1 VSSHFNSAKQL
12 LTLLSKEQGCRVGE
26 TAVVSRK
33 VHTIDPCQPESVCVI
48 QNADAG
54 KVFYRRT
61 KLNEVVHLD
70 IFHSL
75 GRMNPKPVAE
85 AARAAVDSYTR
96 AVATNYG
103 MHFNIGREIYA
114 LANYIDVQ
122 TGSGGGRVT
131 GKLSYGLKESLR
143 KSHENHVHLSLL
155 LPSNNIALV
164 FFLIEQAE
172 CAIKSC
178 GFELR
183 KIEHIKHNLADP
195 NTKQDLSAYS
205 AYTDSFIKESRQTKD
220 GSDDDF
226 YRHQMLDIA
235 EIIEELDDVT
245 ELKQLLSNAHPNINK
260 RGAPAPSD
268 TPNFWQ
274 FQPKLVDA
282 WNKLQGYGYV
292 DRNNDRYYLTPDG
305 KQLYEF
311 LTKCGRQ
318 IECDLKQKYRG
329 GNSNLATAARGFG
342 HATYSKRRN
351 KGRQAI
357 QRRTENT
364 GTLAIVP
371 TVINSLHE
379 SIAKKFWSVNK
390 HHLRFEQR
398 MGRSRLDICLLIDAS
413 ASMMGKRMKA
423 AKVLAEHLVHSTDDR
438 LSVIYFQ
445 EDKVEIAVPFTRNQ
459 ALLRAGLKSIKPS
472 GLTPLAAGL
481 FKGARYVNKHS
492 SPQQALMVVI
502 TDGIPTMAM
511 NTGDPLQ
518 EALDV
523 AETIGKSGLSL
534 CCVGLQPNHKLLDRL
549 AQSAGGSVH
558 IIDEIT
564 APELL
569 RIVEKER
576 REAVRNL

>member
-1 VSSHFNSAKQL
+1 VSVHFASAKEL
-12 LTLLSKEQGCRVGE
+12 GTILNKDQGCRIGE

-33 VHTIDPCQPESVCVI
+33 VHTIDAFRPETVFVI

-54 KVFYRRT
+54 KVFYQRQ
-61 KLNEVVHLD
+61 KPNDVVHVD

-75 GRMNPKPVAE
+75 GRVPLKPMAE
-85 AARAAVDSYTR
+85 GARAAVDAYAR
-96 AVATNYG
+96 ALAVNAG
-103 MHFNIGREIYA
+103 MHFNMGREIYG

-131 GKLSYGLKESLR
+131 GKLSYGQKESLR
-143 KSHENHVHLSLL
+143 KAHENHVHFSLL
-155 LPSNNIALV
+155 LPSKDLALV
-164 FFLIEQAE
+164 FFLVENIERAL
-172 CAIKSC
+172 KSC

-183 KIEHIKHNLADP
+183 KIEHIKHELADP

-205 AYTDSFIKESRQTKD
+205 SYTDSFIKQPGTRQQS
-220 GSDDDF
+220 SDDEL
-226 YRHQMLDIA
+226 YRHQLLDIA
-235 EIIEELDDVT
+235 DVLEEIDDLSELGSI
-245 ELKQLLSNAHPNINK
+245 LSAAHPSINK

-268 TPNFWQ
+268 APYFWQ
-274 FQPKLVDA
+274 FQTKLTDA

-292 DRNNDRYYLTPDG
+292 ERKGDRYLLTEQG
-305 KQLYEF
+305 KQMYEF
-311 LTKCGRQ
+311 LHKCGNQ

-329 GNSNLATAARGFG
+329 GNSSLASTAKGFG
-342 HATYSKRRN
+342 HANY
-351 KGRQAI
+351 A
-357 QRRTENT
+357 QRRSKGKQTLSRKADGK
-364 GTLAIVP
+364 GTLSVIP
-371 TVINSLHE
+371 TMVSSLQERLFDGNWQIH
-379 SIAKKFWSVNK
+379 KR
-390 HHLRFEQR
+390 HLQFEQR
-398 MGRSRLDICLLIDAS
+398 VGRSRLDICLLIDAS

-445 EDKVEIAVPFTRNQ
+445 EDRVEIAVPFTRNQ
-459 ALLRAGLKSIKPS
+459 TLLRAGLKSIKPS

-481 FKGARYVNKHS
+481 HKASEYVGKHS
-492 SPQQALMVVI
+492 SPQQSLLIVI

-511 NTGDPLQ
+511 NSGDPLQ
-518 EALDV
+518 EALDI
-523 AETIGKSGLSL
+523 AENIGRKGLSL

>member
-1 VSSHFNSAKQL
+1 MSSHFNSAKQL
-12 LTLLSKEQGCRVGE
+12 AALLSKDQGCRVGE

-33 VHTIDPCQPESVCVI
+33 VHTIDPYLPQTVFVI
-48 QNADAG
+48 KNADAG
-54 KVFYRRT
+54 QVFYRRN
-61 KLNEVVHLD
+61 KLNDVVHVD

-75 GRMNPKPVAE
+75 GRINPKPMAD
-85 AARAAVDSYTR
+85 AARAAVDGYAR
-96 AVATNYG
+96 ALATSTG
-103 MHFNIGREIYA
+103 MHFNMGREVYA

-122 TGSGGGRVT
+122 TGSGGGRIT
-131 GKLSYGLKESLR
+131 GKLTYGLKESLR

-155 LPSNNIALV
+155 LPTKDIALV
-164 FFLIEQAE
+164 FFIVEQVE
-172 CAIKSC
+172 RAIKSC

-183 KIEHIKHNLADP
+183 KIEHVVHNMADP

-205 AYTDSFIKESRQTKD
+205 AYTDSFIKESRQIKD
-220 GSDDDF
+220 GSDDEL
-226 YRHQMLDIA
+226 YRHQMLDIS
-235 EIIEELDDVT
+235 EILEELDDVA
-245 ELKQLLSNAHPNINK
+245 ELKQLLSTAHPSINK

-268 TPNFWQ
+268 APYYWQ
-274 FQPKLVDA
+274 FQPKLADA

-292 DRNNDRYYLTPDG
+292 NRNNDRYHLTPDG
-305 KQLYEF
+305 KQLYDF

-329 GNSNLATAARGFG
+329 GNSNLAAAAKGFG
-342 HATYSKRRN
+342 HATYARRKN
-351 KGRQAI
+351 KGRQAM
-357 QRRTENT
+357 QRRVENT

-371 TVINSLHE
+371 TVINSLRE
-379 SIAKKFWSVNK
+379 SMAKKSWSVSQ
-390 HHLRFEQR
+390 HHLQFEQR

-481 FKGARYVNKHS
+481 FRGAQYVNKHS

-523 AETIGKSGLSL
+523 AETIGKTGLSL